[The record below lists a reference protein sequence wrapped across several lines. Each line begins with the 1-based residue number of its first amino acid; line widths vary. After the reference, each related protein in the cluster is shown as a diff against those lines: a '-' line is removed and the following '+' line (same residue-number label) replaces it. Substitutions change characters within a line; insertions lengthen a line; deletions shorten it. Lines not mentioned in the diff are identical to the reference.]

1 MHKLGTDLDINGNS
15 VKSLK
20 LESLLVLPT
29 LGVGDAGTI
38 VFHST
43 TSSFFAWS
51 GTGWLKLHA

>member
-1 MHKLGTDLDINGNS
+1 MHKLGTDLDINGNN

-29 LGVGDAGTI
+29 LGAGDAGTI
-38 VFHST
+38 VFDSAA
-43 TSSFFAWS
+43 SSFFGWN